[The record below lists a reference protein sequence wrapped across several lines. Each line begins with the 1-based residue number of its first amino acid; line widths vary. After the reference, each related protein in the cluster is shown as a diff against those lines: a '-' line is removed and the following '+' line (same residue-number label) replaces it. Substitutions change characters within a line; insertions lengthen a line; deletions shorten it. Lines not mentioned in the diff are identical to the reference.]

1 MNKLFLTFLLSA
13 LLFQSKGE
21 CQTNDIDYKS
31 KIATVVENYFD
42 LEREAIHLHIDK
54 TSFITQE
61 SIWYQGYIIN
71 RKTNKPFFTTN
82 VFIVLYDQSGKAL
95 SEKLI
100 YASNG
105 VFSGS
110 IELKPTYH
118 SGKYYIQAYTNWM
131 NNFSENESTIRQI
144 TLINPNEGSK
154 DYNKINTNSLQ
165 LSLHPEGNSFIKGIS
180 NTIGVSVKDCR
191 GNAPENLDAI
201 VQNTSGEEIKR
212 IKLNA
217 FGYGKLDIIPNEV
230 GLKIKVETGTKTL
243 VQDLPPSEP
252 IGFALSVN
260 NFTLE
265 GKTVLK
271 IKSNNATQHI
281 MNTKKVFIVVHQDQ
295 KYSIYNLELD
305 ANLEQLITLNNTD
318 LFEGINTIRIIDSD
332 MKQWCERLVYV
343 YPKTYANATLT
354 IEGKLGN
361 NVILKG
367 ESNLNNANLSLTVLP
382 EDTKSLDNNTTII
395 SGLTINPYLNEP
407 LNKAYYYFNSIN
419 RTKLYELDLVVLN
432 QTSSKYQWEAMKLSP
447 PTTKYSFDI
456 GLSLKGTIDPNIKNK
471 TFHKVKLVSFKDF
484 IMMSSDISEKGD
496 YLFEHVLIADSTF
509 VKMSLE
515 KLPNFD
521 KINTKITPQ
530 ILHRKKPFYKSIL
543 NYIATTCNDS
553 ETEAITTD
561 FELPRFASKTI
572 QLKTVVVTVPKK
584 KMTYENRLGNA
595 SLRAIK
601 VDDSMQNQNLLYLIE
616 SNGFDVVRNLSSVTI
631 YSRHRNSINA
641 AQPQPEITIDGRTVM
656 THDELTSLSMSEIDE
671 IYISPHAIVA
681 SMKNNMGAIHI
692 YTKQSF
698 AKYTPKQDPNSFYIK
713 EGFSRNT
720 NFKNADYINSNSEG
734 FDYYGIM
741 EWVPQIN
748 TDENGIFNA
757 TISSFK
763 KKKAKY
769 VLEGMTNDGKIY
781 HQTQVIELK

>member
-82 VFIVLYDQSGKAL
+82 VFIILYDQSGKAL

-191 GNAPENLDAI
+191 GNAPEILDAI

-260 NFTLE
+260 NFTIE

-295 KYSIYNLELD
+295 KHSIYNLELD

-361 NVILKG
+361 SIILKG

-692 YTKQSF
+692 YRKQSF